1 MSEYRSSRWS
11 IDLLPGWSAEEQPE
25 CVAFFR
31 DDGVGALQISA
42 YQHDSGTIPA
52 DDLDDFKAGEF
63 PDDARLEPVTCGSLS
78 GVGVDYVADG
88 NFWLKRWLD
97 NGPLLLFRDVQLRHS
112 RPDTRTTR
120 RDPHACDFEIDGRGI
135 TNRTIGRERRGR
147 V

>member
-1 MSEYRSSRWS
+1 MK
-11 IDLLPGWSAEEQPE
+11 

-63 PDDARLEPVTCGSLS
+63 PDDPRLEPVTCGSLS

-97 NGPLLLFRDVQLRHS
+97 NGPLLLFVMYNCDTQDQTLELPDV
-112 RPDTRTTR
+112 TRMLATLKSTG
-120 RDPHACDFEIDGRGI
+120 AG
-135 TNRTIGRERRGR
+135 
-147 V
+147 